1 MEQSPRSF
9 RESLAAILGICLVI
23 ILIALDSTVVGTAM
37 PRIVAELSGYDLYPW
52 IASAY
57 LMGSA
62 VTIPIAGRLG
72 DLYGRKPFVI
82 ASVILFTAT
91 SAACGFAGSM
101 TQLMIARGLQGIGGG
116 MLVGVA
122 FACVPDLFPDRAQRV
137 RWQVLLSASF
147 GVASAIGPSLG
158 GWLTEHFG
166 WRSVFT
172 INLPVAAVA
181 LPMVW
186 RYLPHIV
193 HHQEGN
199 RSIDW
204 MGAAMLAASVIALL
218 LGTEYIQSHGFMHP
232 QGPLLVLAAI
242 ACGALFVWY
251 QHHSPSPIVPPEMF
265 ANRDALKLMALGAL
279 TGLSMFVLVFYSPL
293 LLQGGFGASPKEA
306 GFLMTPLL
314 VCITVGSIIN
324 GRILPRVPR
333 AERVIAWGQ
342 AGTLV
347 SCLLLTLLTPTT
359 PQWQILAQFALC
371 GVALGFQLP
380 NLTLQMMA
388 VAGTK
393 NLGVGTALIQTT
405 RMIGSMLGVGIA
417 GVLVDG
423 RYALDVS
430 NAVAALPAKSD
441 ALVALVG
448 SPQVLIREA
457 DQSQLVTLAGQ
468 LGFDPAQLLDAARHA
483 LVAGIHSTFVL
494 SAVMAALSLA
504 ISLRLP
510 RYEIGKKPQA
520 SDRSIAAR

>member
-1 MEQSPRSF
+1 MEHASRSF
-9 RESLAAILGICLVI
+9 AASLAAMLGICLVI

-37 PRIVAELSGYDLYPW
+37 PRIVAELQGYDLYPW

-57 LMGSA
+57 LLGSA
-62 VTIPIAGRLG
+62 ITIPVAGRLG
-72 DLYGRKPFVI
+72 DLYGRKPFVLAAI
-82 ASVILFTAT
+82 ILFTAT

-101 TQLMIARGLQGIGGG
+101 TQLMLARGLQGIGGG

-147 GVASAIGPSLG
+147 GVASAVGPSLG

-172 INLPVAAVA
+172 INLPVAAIA

-193 HHQEGN
+193 HHEEGD

-204 MGAAMLAASVIALL
+204 LGALLLAASVTALV
-218 LGTEYIQSHGFMHP
+218 LGSEAIQAHGFADWR
-232 QGPLLVLAAI
+232 GPLMLLAAML
-242 ACGALFVWY
+242 CGALFVWH
-251 QHHSPSPIVPPEMF
+251 QHHSASPIIPPRLF
-265 ANRDALKLMALGAL
+265 ANRDALKLMALGVL

-293 LLQGGFGASPKEA
+293 LLQGGFGLSPKQA

-314 VCITVGSIIN
+314 VCITLGSIVN
-324 GRILPRVPR
+324 GRLLPRVAR

-342 AGTLV
+342 AGTLA
-347 SCLLLTLLTPTT
+347 SCLSLFFLRPGAPDWQVLL
-359 PQWQILAQFALC
+359 QFALC
-371 GVALGFQLP
+371 GFSLGFQLP

-388 VAGTK
+388 VAGK
-393 NLGVGTALIQTT
+393 RDLGVGSALIQTT

-417 GVLVDG
+417 GVMVNA
-423 RYALDVS
+423 RYAQDVS
-430 NAVAALPAKSD
+430 AALVSQKLATPSVQDLMA
-441 ALVALVG
+441 
-448 SPQVLIREA
+448 SPQILIRAA
-457 DQSQLVTLAGQ
+457 DQQALAGLAGQ
-468 LGFDPAQLLDAARHA
+468 LGFDAPALLGQARHA
-483 LVAGIHSTFVL
+483 LVDGIHLGFVL
-494 SAVMAALSLA
+494 CAIMAALSVA

-510 RYEIGKKPQA
+510 RYEIAKK
-520 SDRSIAAR
+520 S

>member
-1 MEQSPRSF
+1 MDQNARPF
-9 RESLAAILGICLVI
+9 RASLAAMLGICLVI

-37 PRIVAELSGYDLYPW
+37 PRIVAELRGYDLYPW

-72 DLYGRKPFVI
+72 DLYGRKPFVLAAI
-82 ASVILFTAT
+82 ILFTLT

-101 TQLMIARGLQGIGGG
+101 MQLMVARGLQGIGGG
-116 MLVGVA
+116 MLIGVA

-147 GVASAIGPSLG
+147 GVASAVGPSLG

-172 INLPVAAVA
+172 INLPVALIA
-181 LPMVW
+181 LPVVW

-193 HHQEGN
+193 HHEDGN

-204 MGAAMLAASVIALL
+204 LGALLLAASVITLL
-218 LGTEYIQSHGFMHP
+218 LGSEAIQAHGIMHL
-232 QGPLLVLAAI
+232 QGPLLMLTAI
-242 ACGALFVWY
+242 ACGAIFVWH
-251 QHHSPSPIVPPEMF
+251 QHHSASPIIPPEMF
-265 ANRDALKLMALGAL
+265 ANRNALKLMALGLL
-279 TGLSMFVLVFYSPL
+279 TGLSMFILVFYSPL

-314 VCITVGSIIN
+314 VCITIGSVIN
-324 GRILPRVPR
+324 GRLLPRMAR
-333 AERVIAWGQ
+333 GERMIAWGQ
-342 AGTLV
+342 VGTFA
-347 SCLLLTLLTPTT
+347 SCLLLAFMGRNS
-359 PQWQILAQFALC
+359 PQWQVLAQFALC
-371 GVALGFQLP
+371 GLSLGFQLP

-388 VAGTK
+388 VAGKK

-417 GVLVDG
+417 GVIVNA
-423 RYALDVS
+423 RYALDVGD
-430 NAVAALPAKSD
+430 ALQTLPVKDAALD
-441 ALVALVG
+441 ALMR

-457 DQSQLVTLAGQ
+457 DQATLQVLAGK
-468 LGFDPAQLLDAARHA
+468 LGFDPGVLLDQARHA
-483 LVAGIHSTFVL
+483 LVNGIHTGFVFCAL
-494 SAVMAALSLA
+494 MAALGVA

-510 RYEIGKKPQA
+510 RYEIAKK
-520 SDRSIAAR
+520 R

>member
-1 MEQSPRSF
+1 MEQPVRSF
-9 RESLAAILGICLVI
+9 RASLAAMIGICLVI

-37 PRIVAELSGYDLYPW
+37 PRIVAELRGYDLYPW

-62 VTIPIAGRLG
+62 ITIPIAGRLG
-72 DLYGRKPFVI
+72 DLYGRKPFVLAAI
-82 ASVILFTAT
+82 ILFTAT

-101 TQLMIARGLQGIGGG
+101 VQLMIARGLQGIGGG

-158 GWLTEHFG
+158 GWLTEHYG

-172 INLPVAAVA
+172 INLPVALLA
-181 LPMVW
+181 LPVVW
-186 RYLPHIV
+186 HFLPHIV
-193 HHQEGN
+193 HHEEGD

-204 MGAAMLAASVIALL
+204 MGAAMLAVSLIALL
-218 LGTEYIQSHGFMHP
+218 LGSEAIQAHGFMHP
-232 QGPLLVLAAI
+232 QGPLLMLGAVAA
-242 ACGALFVWY
+242 GALFVWY
-251 QHHSPSPIVPPEMF
+251 QHRSASPIIPPEMF
-265 ANRDALKLMALGAL
+265 ANRDALKLMALGLL

-293 LLQGGFGASPKEA
+293 LLQGGFGASPKQA

-314 VCITVGSIIN
+314 VCITLGSIIN
-324 GRILPRVPR
+324 GRILPRVAR

-342 AGTLV
+342 AGTLA
-347 SCLLLTLLTPTT
+347 SCLLLALLDRGSPD
-359 PQWQILAQFALC
+359 WQVLTQFALC
-371 GVALGFQLP
+371 GLSLGFQLP

-388 VAGTK
+388 VAGKK

-417 GVLVDG
+417 GVLVNA
-423 RYALDVS
+423 RYALEVDSALKGLPVQ
-430 NAVAALPAKSD
+430 NATLD
-441 ALVALVG
+441 ALMR
-448 SPQVLIREA
+448 SPQLLIRDA
-457 DQSQLVTLAGQ
+457 DQVSLLKLATQ
-468 LGFDPAQLLDAARHA
+468 LGFDPMPLLDQARHA
-483 LVAGIHSTFVL
+483 LVDGIHWSFVL
-494 SAVMAALSLA
+494 SAVIAALSVA

-510 RYEIGKKPQA
+510 RYEISKK
-520 SDRSIAAR
+520 R

>member
-1 MEQSPRSF
+1 MEQATRSF
-9 RESLAAILGICLVI
+9 RASLAAMLGICLVI

-37 PRIVAELSGYDLYPW
+37 PRIVAELRGYDLYPW

-72 DLYGRKPFVI
+72 DLYGRKPFVLAAI
-82 ASVILFTAT
+82 ILFTIT

-101 TQLMIARGLQGIGGG
+101 MQLMIARGLQGIGGG
-116 MLVGVA
+116 MLIGVA

-147 GVASAIGPSLG
+147 GVASAVGPSLG

-172 INLPVAAVA
+172 INLPVALIA
-181 LPMVW
+181 LPVVW
-186 RYLPHIV
+186 HYLPRIV
-193 HHQEGN
+193 HHEDGD

-204 MGAAMLAASVIALL
+204 LGALLLAASVITLL
-218 LGTEYIQSHGFMHP
+218 LGSEAIQTHGVMHL
-232 QGPLLVLAAI
+232 QGPLLVLGAI
-242 ACGALFVWY
+242 VCGAIFVWH
-251 QHHSPSPIVPPEMF
+251 QHHSASPIIPPEMF
-265 ANRDALKLMALGAL
+265 ANRDALKFMALGLL
-279 TGLSMFVLVFYSPL
+279 TGLSMFILVFYSPL

-314 VCITVGSIIN
+314 VCVTIGSIIN
-324 GRILPRVPR
+324 GRILPRVAH

-342 AGTLV
+342 AGMLV
-347 SCLLLTLLTPTT
+347 SCLLLSFMGRNSPTWQVLL
-359 PQWQILAQFALC
+359 QFGLC
-371 GVALGFQLP
+371 GMSLGFQLP

-388 VAGTK
+388 VAGKK

-417 GVLVDG
+417 GVIVNA
-423 RYALDVS
+423 RYALDVGE
-430 NAVAALPAKSD
+430 ALQALPVKDATLD
-441 ALVALVG
+441 ALMR

-457 DQSQLVTLAGQ
+457 DQATLQVLAGK
-468 LGFDPAQLLDAARHA
+468 LGFDPAPLLDQARQA
-483 LVAGIHSTFVL
+483 LVSGIHTGFVFC
-494 SAVMAALSLA
+494 AVVAALGIA
-504 ISLRLP
+504 ISWRLP
-510 RYEIGKKPQA
+510 RYEITKK
-520 SDRSIAAR
+520 R